1 MHRKL
6 ETPKNGLASVAT
18 EPAELLAFVGGDIL
32 SLVTSG
38 MYTTPLSIYREY
50 IQNAADSIV
59 ASNDPENGRVEVSLH
74 LDSMSLSIRDNGPGL
89 SRTQAIKELL
99 PIAMSNKSRQTDR
112 GFRGIGRLS
121 GLAFG
126 ESVTFLTRHNET
138 DPVTKVVWNGSNLR
152 SAIDNGLSIEKT
164 ISDCVT
170 VDTVEG
176 NGYPAHFFEVQVG
189 GISRYAAA
197 SILNRDLVREYI
209 GEVCPVPFSKD
220 FPYVAKVSSLFEEG
234 QDPFALKVLIDGGD
248 SPVTRLYGNSAHLS
262 GDRLNSFTGFEK
274 ISIPALGGEGN
285 AAIGWVAHSLYL
297 GALPPSPSIRCVRAR
312 VGNIQVGDETVFDH
326 MFSESRFNRWCV
338 AEIHILDPRIVP
350 NGRRDYFEPSPHLR
364 NLENRISAVC
374 RGLERKCR
382 MSSGQRN
389 EQKRFQS
396 FVDSVNAAYDL
407 ATSRYLT
414 PEASKELVAKKL
426 SSIEDLRNKREASK
440 GQSPQI
446 EELNS
451 LEKKLVSFKVS
462 RGRMSFPGI
471 PSSEVSTYR
480 NIFQILAEV
489 SPSPQATREI
499 IDAILI
505 RARKE
510 NYIKQ

>member
-1 MHRKL
+1 M
-6 ETPKNGLASVAT
+6 
-18 EPAELLAFVGGDIL
+18 
-32 SLVTSG
+32 VTSG

-50 IQNAADSIV
+50 IQNAADSIA
-59 ASNDPENGRVEVSLH
+59 ASNNMKNGKVEISLH

-99 PIAMSNKSRQTDR
+99 PIAMSNKNRQTDR

-126 ESVTFLTRHNET
+126 ESVTFLTRCNET
-138 DPVTKVVWNGSNLR
+138 DPVTRVVWNGSNLR
-152 SAIDNGLSIEKT
+152 RAIDNGLSIEKT
-164 ISDCVT
+164 ISDCVA

-176 NGYPAHFFEVQVG
+176 NDYPPHFFEVQLG

-197 SILNRDLVREYI
+197 SILNRVLVREYI
-209 GEVCPVPFSKD
+209 GEICPVPFSRD
-220 FPYVAKVSSLFEEG
+220 FPHAARVSSLFKRG
-234 QDPFALKVLIDGGD
+234 QEPFELKVLIDGED
-248 SPVTRLYGNSAHLS
+248 SPVTRLYGDKAYLS
-262 GDRLNSFTGFEK
+262 GDRLNSFTGFEE
-274 ISIPALGGEGN
+274 ISIPKLGGEGN

-297 GALPPSPSIRCVRAR
+297 GALPQKPSIRCVRAR
-312 VGNIQVGDETVFDH
+312 VGNIQIGDETVFDH
-326 MFSESRFNRWCV
+326 LFSESRFNRWCV

-364 NLENRISAVC
+364 NLENHISTVC
-374 RGLERKCR
+374 RRLERKCR
-382 MSSGQRN
+382 TSSGQRN

-414 PEASKELVAKKL
+414 PKASEELIAKKL
-426 SSIEDLRNKREASK
+426 SSIENLRNKREASK
-440 GQSPQI
+440 SWGHQI

-451 LEKKLVSFKVS
+451 LEKKLISFRAS
-462 RGRMSFPGI
+462 RGRMSFFGVP
-471 PSSEVSTYR
+471 PSEVSTYR

-489 SPSPQATREI
+489 SPSPQAAREI

-505 RARKE
+505 RIRKE
-510 NYIKQ
+510 NYVRQ